1 MKTKGK
7 AWHLVVTVLLILAFV
22 YTAFFGVS
30 AKYGDVTTT
39 YIKGAKDIRFGVD
52 IKGGVNVT
60 FVPSE
65 DYDATEEQLEA
76 AQLVIENRLVAL
88 NVTDYEL
95 YVDPSSDSLIL
106 EFPWQSGETD
116 FDPESAIQEIG
127 TTAYLTFREGSSADG
142 DLILDGSMIES
153 AAAQYGP
160 VTSGGASEYYVSLK
174 FTDEGA
180 KAFGEATTRLA
191 ASNGTISIWLDDENV
206 STASVNAAITDGSA
220 IITGVL
226 LAFNLPSNL
235 PIWIIILGALFAIG
249 VGKMS
254 FGGLG
259 CNPFNPALAG
269 RVFLLLSFP
278 VQMTSWPV
286 VGQLTAYTDA
296 TTGATPL
303 ALMKQAIYGDTAALS
318 QIPDA
323 LTLLIGQNG
332 GCLGEVSA
340 LALLIGLVYMLW
352 KKIITWHIPVSIL
365 ATVFVFAGIM
375 HLADPEKYVS
385 PVLQLL
391 SGGLMLGAVFMAT
404 DYVTSPMSKKGMLI
418 YGVCIGL
425 LTVVI
430 RLFGAYPEGMSFAI
444 LIMNA
449 FTPLIN
455 TYCKPKRFGEV
466 AKKK

>member
-1 MKTKGK
+1 MENKLIVSLSPHVHGGDSVQKNMYGVLIALIPAFIVSLVYFGLGALIVTATSVIACLFFEWAIGK
-7 AWHLVVTVLLILAFV
+7 FLL
-22 YTAFFGVS
+22 
-30 AKYGDVTTT
+30 KKETTT
-39 YIKGAKDIRFGVD
+39 IC
-52 IKGGVNVT
+52 
-60 FVPSE
+60 
-65 DYDATEEQLEA
+65 
-76 AQLVIENRLVAL
+76 
-88 NVTDYEL
+88 
-95 YVDPSSDSLIL
+95 
-106 EFPWQSGETD
+106 
-116 FDPESAIQEIG
+116 
-127 TTAYLTFREGSSADG
+127 
-142 DLILDGSMIES
+142 
-153 AAAQYGP
+153 
-160 VTSGGASEYYVSLK
+160 
-174 FTDEGA
+174 
-180 KAFGEATTRLA
+180 
-191 ASNGTISIWLDDENV
+191 
-206 STASVNAAITDGSA
+206 DGSA
-220 IITGVL
+220 VITGVL

-235 PIWIIILGALFAIG
+235 PVWIIILGALFAIG

-259 CNPFNPALAG
+259 NNPFNPALAG

-296 TTGATPL
+296 TTAATPL
-303 ALMKQAIYGDTAALS
+303 ALMKQAIHGDVSAFGQL
-318 QIPDA
+318 PDA
-323 LTLLIGQNG
+323 WSLLIGNNG

-340 LALLIGLVYMLW
+340 AALILGLLYMLW
-352 KKIITWHIPVSIL
+352 KRIITWHIPVSIL
-365 ATVFVFAGIM
+365 VTVFVFSGIM
-375 HLADPEKYVS
+375 HLANPEAYVS
-385 PVLQLL
+385 PVIQLL
-391 SGGLMLGAVFMAT
+391 SGGLMLGAIFMAT